1 MTTGSLTTTQPP
13 NTPVCQTSEHTL
25 NLIHPSMECTFITIA
40 ILRLFIIPL
49 LSCFCFHFDL
59 RRYFILLPFC
69 LYRTF
74 TFCATSSKLEIPM
87 VFICP
92 PPRIPINS
100 QSVF

>member
-40 ILRLFIIPL
+40 ILRLFIILL

-69 LYRTF
+69 LIGP
-74 TFCATSSKLEIPM
+74 SP
-87 VFICP
+87 
-92 PPRIPINS
+92 
-100 QSVF
+100 SVQLAQNWKSLWSLFALLLGYQ